1 MAYISFKGHFK
12 QVQLLHTRILKVLLK
27 VIYKLLHDSP
37 VHRADYISVTGSMLF
52 PLSFCATRWVED
64 KKVADKAV
72 EIWVNICKIIDLWQK
87 LVPSKRPKRK
97 SYTTVVTAV
106 NDQLATAKRQF
117 FSFIAMILQPFLEL
131 YQSDIPM
138 IPYMFDDIINSK
150 NFDEVFYQSGCC

>member
-1 MAYISFKGHFK
+1 MFY
-12 QVQLLHTRILKVLLK
+12 
-27 VIYKLLHDSP
+27 
-37 VHRADYISVTGSMLF
+37 
-52 PLSFCATRWVED
+52 ATRWVED

-106 NDQLATAKRQF
+106 SDQLATAKLQF
-117 FSFIAMILQPFLEL
+117 FSFTAMISQPFLEL

-138 IPYMFDDIINSK
+138 IPYMFDDIINVVKTLLKLFIKADVVDSC
-150 NFDEVFYQSGCC
+150 S